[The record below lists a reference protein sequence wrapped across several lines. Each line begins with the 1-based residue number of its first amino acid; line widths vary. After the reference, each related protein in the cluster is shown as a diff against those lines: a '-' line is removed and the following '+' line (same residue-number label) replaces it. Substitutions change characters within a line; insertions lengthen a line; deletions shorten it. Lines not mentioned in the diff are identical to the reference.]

1 MNRATLRASRMRSTL
16 SSMSALPLISEQN
29 FEREVLTSNLP
40 VLVEFGAKWCGPC
53 KVVAPELEA
62 LSRDLE
68 GKAKIVQVDIDES
81 PRLAQMLRIQSV
93 PTYIVFHQ
101 GRPVDAAQGAMKK
114 AQIRALLEP
123 VLPKPAGAITPLELS
138 KLLTHKQVIPIDVRE
153 PAVYDRAHIE
163 GALNFPLDSIS
174 EHLADLHMLTAP
186 GVLYCRT
193 GKDSQQKAEQLAQE
207 GTPVAFL
214 EGGVLGWE
222 AEGFRLVR
230 PARS

>member
-1 MNRATLRASRMRSTL
+1 MHPRLPRT
-16 SSMSALPLISEQN
+16 MSALPTVSEQT
-29 FEREVLTSNLP
+29 FEQEVLTSELP
-40 VLVEFGAKWCGPC
+40 VLVEFGAQWCGPC
-53 KVVAPELEA
+53 KVVAPELES
-62 LSRDLE
+62 LSRDLA
-68 GKAKIVQVDIDES
+68 GKAKIVQVDIDQS

-123 VLPKPAGAITPLELS
+123 VLPKPAGAISPAELAQ
-138 KLLTHKQVIPIDVRE
+138 LLQHKQVIPIDIRE
-153 PAVYDRAHIE
+153 PAVYERARIE
-163 GALNFPLDSIS
+163 GAVNFPLETLP
-174 EHLADLHMLTAP
+174 EHLADLNMLTAP

-193 GKDSQQKAEQLAQE
+193 GKDSQEKASELAQD
-207 GTPVAFL
+207 GIAIAFL

-230 PARS
+230 PPRS